1 MTQPRLALTFALLL
15 FASQLGITALAF
27 EPNPEL
33 LSIKGYSPQ
42 IVTTIGI
49 QQDRMEW
56 KQPPPPPGTPW
67 QQFWHNVY
75 TNDWTGSI
83 DPISYGT
90 IRETL

>member
-1 MTQPRLALTFALLL
+1 MTKPSLALALLL
-15 FASQLGITALAF
+15 LASQLSVAALAM

-42 IVTTIGI
+42 MVTTTGI

-56 KQPPPPPGTPW
+56 KQPPPPPRTPW

-75 TNDWTGSI
+75 TNDWTGSL
-83 DPISYGT
+83 DPIGYGT

>member
-1 MTQPRLALTFALLL
+1 MTKPSLALALLL
-15 FASQLGITALAF
+15 LASQLSVAALAM
-27 EPNPEL
+27 EPTPEL

-42 IVTTIGI
+42 MVTTTGI

-56 KQPPPPPGTPW
+56 KQPPPPPRTPW

-75 TNDWTGSI
+75 TNDWTGSL
-83 DPISYGT
+83 DPIGYGT